1 MRKGYVV
8 LRDIIMVLTI
18 VMVMPTLS
26 TKSEAV
32 SKNYVKSLKVKSKVT
47 VKKGKKVTVKPVI
60 KVKGKTSKV
69 LTVKS
74 KNKKIAKVSYSKKK
88 NTITIKG
95 VKPGKTTITVTTK
108 AKNKKAKKITKK
120 IKVTVKKVAVS
131 SEQKDDG
138 YSTISGTL
146 KSKSGTL
153 IKEDINISFVKKADY
168 EVGSYSSVPA
178 TFSKTTGKYSIDLSN
193 GTYVAL
199 LDSVLYDGV
208 LYDSKN
214 KKLGE
219 LTVTDKDKSL
229 DLVYDGY
236 YISGTWLRNNNAMDE
251 VIYVDVTFSNGSSS
265 YTNPVTVIRPDVNG
279 HFYFFN
285 DSYYS
290 EYDSEKDMY
299 GFEVEKLSFTT
310 ESYDFMSVKTYD
322 KDMTGVKW
330 KNDYYIVKGN
340 VKNHGSNQI
349 YGLYYSG
356 LDANSTYLCN
366 RSASD
371 EPYERAID
379 TYFNFVN
386 IPDNGQV
393 GNYEFVMGVPA
404 GVYRLK
410 IGTAMSINEITVN
423 KDMQDWSFTFDAY
436 EVTFDAEYTGE
447 AGDSIDEDPTMYIY
461 KDGEEICRVL
471 YEYIDY
477 EPIYLSPGTYDIR
490 LRQRDSSYPK
500 KVAEFTV
507 TDSDK
512 TVEFSY

>member
-8 LRDIIMVLTI
+8 LRAIIMVLTI

-108 AKNKKAKKITKK
+108 AKNKKGKKITKK
-120 IKVTVKKVAVS
+120 IKVTVKDVS
-131 SEQKDDG
+131 QNSQEKSDG
-138 YSTISGTL
+138 ISTVSGKL
-146 KSKSGTL
+146 KTKSGTL

-168 EVGSYSSVPA
+168 EAGDYSSILS
-178 TFSKTTGKYSIDLSN
+178 TFNKNTGQYSIDLSA
-193 GTYVAL
+193 GEYVAL
-199 LDSVLYDGV
+199 IEPITHNGV
-208 LYDSKN
+208 LYVSKN
-214 KKLGE
+214 EKLGE
-219 LTVTDKDKSL
+219 LTIGEKDKSF

-236 YISGTWLRNNNAMDE
+236 YISGTWLRNNNPMDE
-251 VIYVDVTFSNGSSS
+251 VVYVKATFSNGSGG
-265 YTNPVTVIRPDVNG
+265 YTNTVTAIQVDKRG
-279 HFYFFN
+279 HFYFLC

-290 EYDSEKDMY
+290 EYDAENDMY
-299 GFEVEKLSFTT
+299 GFDVEKLSFNTD
-310 ESYDFMSVKTYD
+310 SYNLMSVKPYTQ
-322 KDMTGVKW
+322 DMIGVTW
-330 KNDYYIVKGN
+330 KNDYYVVKGT
-340 VKNHGSNQI
+340 VTNHGSNQI
-349 YGLYYSG
+349 YGLYYWG
-356 LDANSTYLCN
+356 LGYYSTYLCSYSITN
-366 RSASD
+366 GEYDRDANASFD
-371 EPYERAID
+371 FTNTP
-379 TYFNFVN
+379 N
-386 IPDNGQV
+386 NGED
-393 GNYEFVMGVPA
+393 GDYEFIMGVPA
-404 GVYRLK
+404 GKYKLK
-410 IGTAMSINEITVN
+410 IGTALSTNEIIVN
-423 KDMQDWSFTFDAY
+423 KDMQDCMFKFDAY
-436 EVTFDAEYTGE
+436 KVTFDAEYTGE

-461 KDGEEICRVL
+461 KDGEEVCRVL

-500 KVAEFTV
+500 KVTEFMI
-507 TDSDK
+507 TDSDMK
-512 TVEFSY
+512 VKFSY